1 MDVATVR
8 QSRVGVREVKNH
20 LSAYLDRV
28 QAGEDIVITDR
39 GRPVARLTAVGP
51 EIDRLRTLIDQGLVV
66 PAAASRS
73 RPRRR
78 VRATGSM
85 AELVAAERR

>member
-1 MDVATVR
+1 MDVATSP
-8 QSRVGVREVKNH
+8 QNTAGVREVKNH

-28 QAGEDIVITDR
+28 REGEEIVITDR
-39 GRPVARLTAVGP
+39 GRPVARLTSLEP
-51 EIDRLRTLIDQGLVV
+51 EVDRLELLLEQGLIIR
-66 PAAASRS
+66 PTATRS

-78 VRATGSM
+78 VSATGPI